1 MVNVLIT
8 IFLKDS
14 LMSVAR
20 SLSLIGEDVY
30 ESEQKEPAAKRILGM
45 AFGRK
50 PVALIYAKII

>member
-30 ESEQKEPAAKRILGM
+30 ETEEKKPAAKRILGM
-45 AFGRK
+45 ALRSK
-50 PVALIYAKII
+50 PVALI